1 MAWLTPTE
9 LRSTLNISKSTE
21 HRLLKDGLP
30 CLGAGRLRRYDQ
42 EAAVEWFG
50 AHTRQRNL
58 AGILLRRMH
67 ACDADTPGEM

>member
-9 LRSTLNISKSTE
+9 LRDTLRISRSTE
-21 HRLLKDGLP
+21 HRLLKSGMP
-30 CLGAGRLRRYDQ
+30 SIGAGRLRRYD
-42 EAAVEWFG
+42 ERATVEWFG
-50 AHTRQRNL
+50 AHARQRTL